1 MGDKKVDEA
10 DPQND
15 LDYVLSDVGEFGK
28 YQIFQCILMILPIIL
43 SATYAVEFIVTSST
57 DDYRQVH
64 SKSRKKKHFF
74 FHRIFVQKKKYR
86 YSHRNRFIYKVF
98 STQRN
103 TIRARDLERV
113 TFAHTILF
121 SQIEN
126 SQPE

>member
-64 SKSRKKKHFF
+64 SKSRKKNIFF
-74 FHRIFVQKKKYR
+74 SSNFCTKKKNIDIVTETDLFTKYLA
-86 YSHRNRFIYKVF
+86 HRE
-98 STQRN
+98 TQFVHEISR
-103 TIRARDLERV
+103 E
-113 TFAHTILF
+113 
-121 SQIEN
+121 
-126 SQPE
+126 